1 MDHLYRRNQI
11 LEILSS
17 DPVRTQ
23 EALRKKLARRGI
35 GVTQATVSRDIEE
48 LGLVKTRS
56 GYRIPDAQPATA
68 APQPPQP
75 AATIILKEFVRDVVQ
90 AASLVVVR
98 TSPGNAHSVGV
109 ALDAGKWKEV
119 VGTVAGDDTVFIATP
134 SLRHAASV
142 RKKILAEL
150 AA

>member
-11 LEILSS
+11 LDILRSEA
-17 DPVRTQ
+17 VRTQ
-23 EALRKKLARRGI
+23 DALRRKLARRGLM
-35 GVTQATVSRDIEE
+35 VTQATVSRDIEE

-56 GYRIPDAQPATA
+56 GYQLPDAPTDA
-68 APQPPQP
+68 AALQSPQP
-75 AATIILKEFVRDVVQ
+75 AASIILKEFVREVLQ
-90 AASLVVVR
+90 AAALVVIK

-109 ALDAGKWKEV
+109 ALDAGKWEEV

-134 SLRHAASV
+134 SPRHAASV

>member
-11 LEILSS
+11 LEILHSE
-17 DPVRTQ
+17 PVRTQ

-35 GVTQATVSRDIEE
+35 VVTQATVSRDIEE
-48 LGLVKTRS
+48 LGLLKTRS
-56 GYRIPDAQPATA
+56 GYRPPDTQPASA
-68 APQPPQP
+68 GPQP
-75 AATIILKEFVRDVVQ
+75 AATIILKEFVRDVLQ

-109 ALDAGKWKEV
+109 ALDAGRWEEV